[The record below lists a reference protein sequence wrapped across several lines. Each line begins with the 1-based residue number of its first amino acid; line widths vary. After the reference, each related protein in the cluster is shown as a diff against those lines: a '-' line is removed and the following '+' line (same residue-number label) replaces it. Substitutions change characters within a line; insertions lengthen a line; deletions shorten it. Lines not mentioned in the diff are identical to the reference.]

1 MEMPT
6 VKKCAETI
14 INRPA
19 DEIWARIGNFI
30 EISWIPGSEEARA
43 TMNGDLRTVRRDAWD
58 KIGFSLTQRLTNHD
72 DAHYTYSYTLP
83 APVNF
88 EKIVGRALI
97 ANAIDGTLKVTPLS
111 EKQSHVTWELETE
124 DFLIEGAFKE
134 YQKALDTVK
143 EQMEGQLA

>member
-1 MEMPT
+1 MPT
-6 VKKCAETI
+6 EARRAEAI

-19 DEIWARIGNFI
+19 SEIWARIGNFTD
-30 EISWIPGSEEARA
+30 ISWIPGSEEARA

-72 DAHYTYSYTLP
+72 DAQFTYSYVLP
-83 APVNF
+83 APVSF

-97 ANAIDGTLKVTPLS
+97 AHAIDGTLRVTPLS
-111 EKQSHVTWELETE
+111 ETQSHVTWELETE
-124 DFLIEGAFKE
+124 DFLIDGAFKE

-143 EQMEGQLA
+143 AQMED

>member
-1 MEMPT
+1 MPT
-6 VKKCAETI
+6 VKKCAEAT

-19 DEIWARIGNFI
+19 GEIWARIGNFT

-43 TMNGDLRTVRRDAWD
+43 TMNGDLRTVRRDPWD

-72 DAHYTYSYTLP
+72 DAQYTYSYVLP
-83 APVNF
+83 SPVNF
-88 EKIVGRALI
+88 EKIVGRPLI
-97 ANAIDGTLKVTPLS
+97 AHAIDGTLKVTPLS

-124 DFLIEGAFKE
+124 DFLIDGAYAE

-143 EQMEGQLA
+143 AQMES

>member
-1 MEMPT
+1 MPT
-6 VKKCAETI
+6 ETRRAEAT

-19 DEIWARIGNFI
+19 SEIWARIGNFTD
-30 EISWIPGSEEARA
+30 ISWIPGSEEARA

-72 DAHYTYSYTLP
+72 DAQFTYSYVLP

-97 ANAIDGTLKVTPLS
+97 AHAIDGTLRVTPLS
-111 EKQSHVTWELETE
+111 ETQSHVTWELETE
-124 DFLIEGAFKE
+124 DFLIDGAFKE

-143 EQMEGQLA
+143 AQMED